1 MTREVRVLRN
11 VCAEGLGCLKSVKT
25 GFPVCVN
32 VGCVERVEKLGKG
45 LGQPV
50 IRQVTTTW
58 V

>member
-1 MTREVRVLRN
+1 MQEVQALCN
-11 VCAEGLGCLKSVKT
+11 VCAEGLGCLKSVKA

-32 VGCVERVEKLGKG
+32 VGCVGWVEKLGKG

-50 IRQVTTTW
+50 IRQVITTW